1 MMQFSHIPKSELSF
15 TGVSLT
21 LTLSESSFMELL
33 EAEEAEDEAVL
44 KERLSTWSLD
54 RLQEEGYCLTGMSAY
69 WLQANQFGRPVASFL
84 LGPGINLP
92 ENRLEYVL
100 TLLSLILVV

>member
-1 MMQFSHIPKSELSF
+1 
-15 TGVSLT
+15 
-21 LTLSESSFMELL
+21 MELL

-54 RLQEEGYCLTGMSAY
+54 RLTEEGYCLMGMSAY

-92 ENRLEYVL
+92 ENRLECVL
-100 TLLSLILVV
+100 TLLSLTLVV

>member
-1 MMQFSHIPKSELSF
+1 MTRFSHIPKSELSS

-21 LTLSESSFMELL
+21 LTSSESSFMELL

-54 RLQEEGYCLTGMSAY
+54 RLTEEGYCLTGMSAY

-92 ENRLEYVL
+92 ENRLECDL